1 MHSFDRILL
10 SAFEFD
16 VHAVIKES
24 RYTISLLISANYTR
38 KDKTRLTQDANFP
51 YKRHISSKIRR
62 DQAKTRLILEQPLT
76 PVLR

>member
-24 RYTISLLISANYTR
+24 RYTISLHIRAIYAR
-38 KDKTRLTQDANFP
+38 KN
-51 YKRHISSKIRR
+51 KRRTFRINGTFRQK
-62 DQAKTRLILEQPLT
+62 
-76 PVLR
+76 

>member
-24 RYTISLLISANYTR
+24 RYTISLLIRAIYAR
-38 KDKTRLTQDANFP
+38 KNNFP
-51 YKRHISSKIRR
+51 YKPLISSKIRR
-62 DQAKTRLILEQPLT
+62 DQAKTRLILEQSLT

>member
-24 RYTISLLISANYTR
+24 RYTILYLLGPFIR
-38 KDKTRLTQDANFP
+38 G
-51 YKRHISSKIRR
+51 KIRR
-62 DQAKTRLILEQPLT
+62 ELS
-76 PVLR
+76 V

>member
-24 RYTISLLISANYTR
+24 RYCYEAGVCFGLMAQLLSLTTTQSWSSHQIYLSTCIAGGISLASALFGWQR
-38 KDKTRLTQDANFP
+38 WR
-51 YKRHISSKIRR
+51 
-62 DQAKTRLILEQPLT
+62 
-76 PVLR
+76 

>member
-24 RYTISLLISANYTR
+24 RYTISLLIRAIYAR
-38 KDKTRLTQDANFP
+38 KNKLRL
-51 YKRHISSKIRR
+51 K
-62 DQAKTRLILEQPLT
+62 
-76 PVLR
+76 

>member
-24 RYTISLLISANYTR
+24 RYYYMLISNGVVSVI
-38 KDKTRLTQDANFP
+38 DM
-51 YKRHISSKIRR
+51 
-62 DQAKTRLILEQPLT
+62 
-76 PVLR
+76 

>member
-24 RYTISLLISANYTR
+24 RYTISLLIITITKLSN
-38 KDKTRLTQDANFP
+38 
-51 YKRHISSKIRR
+51 
-62 DQAKTRLILEQPLT
+62 LIGYQLP
-76 PVLR
+76 

>member
-24 RYTISLLISANYTR
+24 RYTISLLIRAIYTR
-38 KDKTRLTQDANFP
+38 KNKTCLT
-51 YKRHISSKIRR
+51 
-62 DQAKTRLILEQPLT
+62 
-76 PVLR
+76 